1 MPDTVWVEPV
11 CKDEKVPTPRE
22 LHVNGRSPY
31 LKSDGEDMPDC
42 TFLRRR
48 EREGSVFI
56 GKDKADVAKQR
67 AAHEAE
73 KKAQADKRAAKARKS
88 SESNTPKEAAKVSK
102 ASD

>member
-67 AAHEAE
+67 AAHEA
-73 KKAQADKRAAKARKS
+73 RKS